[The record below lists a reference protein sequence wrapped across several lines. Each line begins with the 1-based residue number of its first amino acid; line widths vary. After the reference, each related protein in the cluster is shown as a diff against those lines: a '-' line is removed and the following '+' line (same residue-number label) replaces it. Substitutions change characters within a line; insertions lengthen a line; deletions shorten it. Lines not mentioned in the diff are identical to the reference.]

1 MTCFNCKA
9 IPLMIEQLRGQDI
22 IKYSRIL
29 SKFMDFEVAKMYG
42 NNTSC
47 VLYKHNDIFYG
58 DTKI

>member
-1 MTCFNCKA
+1 
-9 IPLMIEQLRGQDI
+9 MIEQLRGQDI

-29 SKFMDFEVAKMYG
+29 SKFMDFEVEKMYG

-58 DTKI
+58 DIKI